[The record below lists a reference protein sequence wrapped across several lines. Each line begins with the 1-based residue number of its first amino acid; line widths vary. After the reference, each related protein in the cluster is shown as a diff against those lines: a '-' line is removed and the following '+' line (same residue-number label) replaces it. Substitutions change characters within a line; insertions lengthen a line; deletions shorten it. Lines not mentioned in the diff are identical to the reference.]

1 VNAYM
6 DSSVILRLILGEPG
20 QLTGWDR
27 FDRLVCSE
35 LAELECLRA
44 VDRLRIRHH
53 LAEEEVLTRRE
64 AVFHLLEAMEIVGVT
79 RPILKRAANTFPVMI
94 GTLDAIH
101 LATALAW
108 QDEYGADL
116 TVATHDRMLGQAARA
131 LGLKTIG
138 V

>member
-1 VNAYM
+1 VNAYL
-6 DSSVILRLILGEPG
+6 DSSVLLRLILGEPG
-20 QLTGWDR
+20 QLTGWNR

-35 LAELECLRA
+35 LAELECLRTM
-44 VDRLRIRHH
+44 DRLRIRHR

-64 AVFHLLEAMEIVGVT
+64 AVFHLLEAMEVVGVT
-79 RPILKRAANTFPVMI
+79 RPILKRAADTFPVMI

-108 QDEYGADL
+108 QDEYGASL
-116 TVATHDRMLGQAARA
+116 TIATHDHMLGQAARA
-131 LGLKTIG
+131 LGLKTVG